1 MMLTVA
7 GFATGLLVGMT
18 GVGGGALMTPVLL
31 LVFGV
36 PPYTAVGT
44 DLWFAAVT
52 KTAAMGVH
60 HLAGLI
66 DWQIARRLWLGSLP
80 AAVLVL
86 LVIKADLVSVP
97 DSFLKSVIG
106 LAGLLTAISMLFQ
119 KNLRAIGKQLRP
131 TSTRR
136 LVAIQPPLTVLAG
149 SFLGALVTL
158 TSIGAG
164 ALGAVVLMN
173 LYPLRLNPSRL
184 IATDIVHAIPLAIV
198 AGLGHFVIGNV
209 DFSLMGQLLLG
220 SVPGVLLGALL
231 SSRLPQAFLRGLLAI
246 VLAAVSLRLWWAV

>member
-1 MMLTVA
+1 
-7 GFATGLLVGMT
+7 
-18 GVGGGALMTPVLL
+18 
-31 LVFGV
+31 
-36 PPYTAVGT
+36 
-44 DLWFAAVT
+44 
-52 KTAAMGVH
+52 
-60 HLAGLI
+60 
-66 DWQIARRLWLGSLP
+66 
-80 AAVLVL
+80 
-86 LVIKADLVSVP
+86 VIKADLVSVP